1 MCVQVSA
8 EARGGRSSW
17 NWTGVLRELYMLLL
31 QESSLQP
38 GSISFYQEKDLVVM
52 IIQICISPRIVSKQQ
67 GTETDFEIELL
78 R

>member
-1 MCVQVSA
+1 MWVQVAA
-8 EARGGRSSW
+8 EAILLEL
-17 NWTGVLRELYMLLL
+17 NWDPPGAVP
-31 QESSLQP
+31 SLQL